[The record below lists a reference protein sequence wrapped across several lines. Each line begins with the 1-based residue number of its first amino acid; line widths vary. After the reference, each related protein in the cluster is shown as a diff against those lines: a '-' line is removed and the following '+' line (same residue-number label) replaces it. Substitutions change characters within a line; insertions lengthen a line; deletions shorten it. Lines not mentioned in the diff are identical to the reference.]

1 MIMREIPA
9 DDGEIILAKGKTI
22 GYLAQHQALLSG
34 NTIYQEV
41 ESAKADLIQ
50 METQLRLRRRN
61 AEKMGKNLMTFAYLS
76 QIKCD
81 L

>member
-1 MIMREIPA
+1 MREIPA

-50 METQLRLRRRN
+50 METQLRRFFVFFYMKRAIFDNHLLQ
-61 AEKMGKNLMTFAYLS
+61 KGFF
-76 QIKCD
+76 
-81 L
+81 